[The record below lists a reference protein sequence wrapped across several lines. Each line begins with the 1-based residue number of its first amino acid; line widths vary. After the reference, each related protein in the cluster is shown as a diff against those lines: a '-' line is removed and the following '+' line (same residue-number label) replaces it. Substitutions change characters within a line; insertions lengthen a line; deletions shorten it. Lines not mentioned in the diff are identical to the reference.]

1 MEPNACCCR
10 FPNFYLLVLVK
21 DLLRHHIFG
30 MQFCCPG
37 TKVAGLFGEDDD
49 LYKEFDMDEMD
60 LNLENYED
68 LFSMSLNHSEEF
80 FENGGIDSLFDS
92 RGLSFEDSVCHS
104 AVAAE
109 VLVLMDSFQLLQVS
123 LANIFCH

>member
-1 MEPNACCCR
+1 
-10 FPNFYLLVLVK
+10 
-21 DLLRHHIFG
+21 

-37 TKVAGLFGEDDD
+37 TKVAEFCGEDDD

-60 LNLENYED
+60 LNLENYEE

-80 FENGGIDSLFDS
+80 FENGGIDSFFEAK
-92 RGLSFEDSVCHS
+92 GLSFEDSVCHS

-109 VLVLMDSFQLLQVS
+109 VIVLMYLF
-123 LANIFCH
+123 

>member
-1 MEPNACCCR
+1 MANACCCR
-10 FPNFYLLVLVK
+10 FPNFCLLVLVK

-37 TKVAGLFGEDDD
+37 TKVAEFCGEDAD

-80 FENGGIDSLFDS
+80 FENGGIDRFFEAK
-92 RGLSFEDSVCHS
+92 GLSFEDSVSHS

-109 VLVLMDSFQLLQVS
+109 VILLMYLFQLLQFS
-123 LANIFCH
+123 